1 MEHQINGQGQKRNCL
16 CHNVLK
22 TFNIQNKEGTL
33 RAGKKK
39 KPNHPQRQACQNVA
53 GLSVQILR
61 ARGACNDAFQ
71 TLTEDSASPVQY

>member
-1 MEHQINGQGQKRNCL
+1 MEHQINGQSQKRNCL

-22 TFNIQNKEGTL
+22 THNIQNKEGTL
-33 RAGKKK
+33 RAEKKSQIT
-39 KPNHPQRQACQNVA
+39 PQRQACQNVA
-53 GLSVQILR
+53 DLSVQILI